1 MKAVVAAFN
10 QEKALVGAFSV
21 IVKTDYETDGAL
33 HSTNHHPSSVQF
45 SSVTPPPATMILR
58 CALLLTVVV
67 LPFYYSQGEV
77 ELVTQL
83 SGLFVNTLHIIMR
96 KYKYLQ
102 L

>member
-1 MKAVVAAFN
+1 MSV
-10 QEKALVGAFSV
+10 QFSSV
-21 IVKTDYETDGAL
+21 QFSSVQFG
-33 HSTNHHPSSVQF
+33 SVQF

-102 L
+102 W